1 MLTRCWKFAFTQK
14 GLGDPKVGARV
25 SYVFSAAL
33 KRLAFET
40 AVLSCSAVCA
50 HFLSP
55 LLNSF
60 AFGFQGCTDDIQRLI
75 TEVAGLPCG
84 EVKAEYV
91 SQDAATDDERY
102 AGDSMCACVRHRLLA
117 LYSLSVSYGLHH
129 HPFVL
134 ISQPLLSAGLRLML
148 GKSPLTDQPGI
159 SLPYYP
165 FSEGGQRLIEGVSC
179 ARARAGCT
187 CECLQAGHGGAGNEC
202 A

>member
-1 MLTRCWKFAFTQK
+1 MLARAAKYARARAPLQCAHSM
-14 GLGDPKVGARV
+14 LEIRLHSEGARGPQGRCAR
-25 SYVFSAAL
+25 YVFSAAL

-134 ISQPLLSAGLRLML
+134 ISQPLLSACRPPFDAW
-148 GKSPLTDQPGI
+148 KVTTDGPAWNLASI
-159 SLPYYP
+159 LP
-165 FSEGGQRLIEGVSC
+165 V
-179 ARARAGCT
+179 
-187 CECLQAGHGGAGNEC
+187 
-202 A
+202 